1 MDKEPFIIK
10 SGKGH
15 SVEIEQGST
24 HARRKTNVI
33 APQEDALE
41 DRVAKEGAQEERKL
55 ADLNLSGED
64 VQASQ
69 SPGSASEQAESSLPR
84 PAGQEEVLPEG
95 VPLPA
100 DQAAV
105 QIDDAVAA
113 ASNEGPVIALEARA
127 EEDARAA
134 KGDVESDRYLSGD
147 ESREAEREARGPK
160 EEVLADR
167 FASDHPDALPDEDLR
182 GAGQPAQPLTN
193 RQKVDSLQAQANRIQ
208 IEQAQAA
215 PAELALERQADERA
229 ERPDAEADPEL
240 AAAPARPE
248 EETPQ
253 VAVVATSEDLP
264 PELAGNLGFA
274 PAPPAEATDSGL
286 MARVRAL
293 RSNMSV
299 TDDRLSKLQSKPPI
313 LP

>member
-147 ESREAEREARGPK
+147 ESR
-160 EEVLADR
+160 
-167 FASDHPDALPDEDLR
+167 
-182 GAGQPAQPLTN
+182 
-193 RQKVDSLQAQANRIQ
+193 
-208 IEQAQAA
+208 
-215 PAELALERQADERA
+215 
-229 ERPDAEADPEL
+229 
-240 AAAPARPE
+240 
-248 EETPQ
+248 
-253 VAVVATSEDLP
+253 
-264 PELAGNLGFA
+264 
-274 PAPPAEATDSGL
+274 
-286 MARVRAL
+286 
-293 RSNMSV
+293 
-299 TDDRLSKLQSKPPI
+299 
-313 LP
+313 

>member
-55 ADLNLSGED
+55 ADLTLSGED
-64 VQASQ
+64 LQATQ
-69 SPGSASEQAESSLPR
+69 SPGAASEHAESSLPR
-84 PAGQEEVLPEG
+84 PAGHEEAVPERTP
-95 VPLPA
+95 VPA

-105 QIDDAVAA
+105 HNAATAA
-113 ASNEGPVIALEARA
+113 ASQDGPVIALEARA

-147 ESREAEREARGPK
+147 ESREEQRDARGPK

-167 FASDHPDALPDEDLR
+167 FASDNPDALPEEDLR
-182 GAGQPAQPLTN
+182 GAGQPDQPLTN

-229 ERPDAEADPEL
+229 ERPDAETDPDR

-248 EETPQ
+248 AEKAQAT
-253 VAVVATSEDLP
+253 VAATSEGLP
-264 PELAGNLGFA
+264 PELEGNLGFA
-274 PAPPAEATDSGL
+274 PAAPAEASDSGL
-286 MARVRAL
+286 LARVRAL